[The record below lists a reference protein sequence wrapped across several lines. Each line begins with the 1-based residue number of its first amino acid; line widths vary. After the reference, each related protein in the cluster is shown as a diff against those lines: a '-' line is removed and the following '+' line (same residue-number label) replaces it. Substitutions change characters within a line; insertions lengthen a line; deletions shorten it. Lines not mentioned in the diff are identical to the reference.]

1 MASPTS
7 PTPTTCA
14 TRRASSSCPYC
25 KRPAREI
32 VAFDPEG
39 ARSAEALLPGVE
51 FASGPYACLEGAD
64 ALVVI
69 TEWDAFRA
77 LDLARVKA
85 AMREPVVVDLRNIY
99 PQGGDAG
106 DGFRYE
112 GVGRGAG
119 G

>member
-1 MASPTS
+1 MRDAPSLVIVPILQ
-7 PTPTTCA
+7 A
-14 TRRASSSCPYC
+14 AG
-25 KRPAREI
+25 ARI

-39 ARSAEALLPGVE
+39 AKSAEALPPGVE
-51 FASGPYACLEGAD
+51 FASGPHACLEGAD

-85 AMREPVVVDLRNIY
+85 ALREPVVVDLRNIY
-99 PQGGDAG
+99 SMETMSAL
-106 DGFRYE
+106 GFRYE

-119 G
+119 V